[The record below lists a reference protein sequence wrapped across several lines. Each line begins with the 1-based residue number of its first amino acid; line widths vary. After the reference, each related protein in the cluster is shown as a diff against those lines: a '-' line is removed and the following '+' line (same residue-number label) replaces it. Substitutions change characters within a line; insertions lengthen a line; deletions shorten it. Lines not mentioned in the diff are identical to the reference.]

1 MEFFITSA
9 FFLGLFVVPGLINYY
24 VNRYYTPS
32 ATTTAP
38 TLELVLASLT
48 LTFAILVLDVAAVL
62 LVSLGWDEL
71 REQIAD
77 FVQLG
82 LLDFARERPIALTEC
97 ALSVLGVLYDP
108 PGAAGRLPYPQP
120 LLAIA
125 PASSRLT

>member
-9 FFLGLFVVPGLINYY
+9 FVLGLFVVPGLINYY
-24 VNRYYTPS
+24 VNRYCTPS

-38 TLELVLASLT
+38 TLELVIASLT

-62 LVSLGWDEL
+62 LISLGWDEL

-82 LLDFARERPIALTEC
+82 LVDYARERPIALT
-97 ALSVLGVLYDP
+97 SVLSAYSVSCMT
-108 PGAAGRLPYPQP
+108 
-120 LLAIA
+120 LLALLGAFRI
-125 PASSRLT
+125 PSRFVR